1 MDEKNLK
8 TMIDE
13 IVASVLALPSE
24 QQKPFLAFAYKI
36 KWAAEDISETMALV
50 PKIPEKKVWLN

>member
-1 MDEKNLK
+1 MDEINLK

-13 IVASVLALPSE
+13 FIASVLALPFE
-24 QQKPFLAFAYKI
+24 QQKPFLAFAYQI
-36 KWAAEDISETMALV
+36 KWAAEEISDTMGKS